1 MFTKISNLKYLLYSS
16 NYFNQTIMPMGGNDG
31 IHNETESNSYCNN
44 KILDGNSIKNKST
57 CGIKIFIEY
66 NIIIIK

>member
-1 MFTKISNLKYLLYSS
+1 
-16 NYFNQTIMPMGGNDG
+16 MPMGGNDG